1 MVNITQHIDETT
13 GKRILMR
20 NWFLEAIRE
29 GRFKPGQSIPT
40 RYELAKTFNCSRAT
54 ADFTIK
60 TLIDEQILSA
70 SRGKGTFVR
79 DTSGTQKTN
88 TIALI
93 NGNPLF
99 SWSHEIEMAF
109 IEAIGRKRTINRFT
123 SEDIIQP
130 SEWEKCKSNE
140 TVVFVMPHAE
150 HASYLHELR
159 RRKITHLVLYRDP
172 PESSF
177 VNIDQAASARLMV
190 KKLRE
195 KGCKKLA
202 WVGITESRY
211 KSPEER
217 YAGYL
222 EGLLLENLPFI
233 QEWSGLS
240 STNTIESKLHQ
251 IFTKENHPD
260 AVVAGQINL
269 GPLIKAI
276 YNAGLTPGK
285 DIIIGSL
292 DEVKDDVYPFPLL
305 SVNSFTEET
314 GRKAA
319 EIILN
324 NIDSAKSNALR
335 CYLNPEIKEVIP

>member
-1 MVNITQHIDETT
+1 MVNITQHFDETG
-13 GKRILMR
+13 GKRVLIR

-29 GRFKPGQSIPT
+29 GRFKPGETIPT

-60 TLIDEQILSA
+60 SLIDEQILSA
-70 SRGKGTFVR
+70 SRGKGTYVR
-79 DTSGTQKTN
+79 DNNFASKKN
-88 TIALI
+88 TIAII

-99 SWSHEIEMAF
+99 SWSHEIELAF
-109 IEAIGRKRTINRFT
+109 IEAIGRKRTIGRFT

-190 KKLRE
+190 KKLSE
-195 KGCKKLA
+195 KGCKRLA
-202 WVGITESRY
+202 WIGITESRY

-222 EGLLLENLPFI
+222 EGLLIEKLPFI

-240 STNTIESKLHQ
+240 SANTIESKLQ
-251 IFTKENHPD
+251 QMFRNDNYPD

-276 YNAGLTPGK
+276 YDAGLTPGK
-285 DIIIGSL
+285 NIIIGSL
-292 DEVKDDVYPFPLL
+292 DEIKSGVYPFPLI
-305 SVNSFTEET
+305 SVNRYTEEI

-324 NIDSAKSNALR
+324 EIDAIKSNNYQ
-335 CYLNPEIKEVIP
+335 CYLNPEIKEI